1 MTSSLA
7 QLSAEFSVLLAAITH
22 FTIAFFQHNKHS
34 QRVTFS
40 GQFLVWLGKC
50 PLGSKLI
57 SGGVA
62 IRMSWCAFFEKINSR
77 GGTSIPDWRVVM
89 KEIQLMLFTI
99 QSNGTDD
106 ILQFVVHYDSE
117 PVAFA
122 NCQTMQTYRCYLF
135 KKHQLTVQKLV
146 DQRQTLLLSLQ

>member
-22 FTIAFFQHNKHS
+22 FTIAFFQHIKHS

-77 GGTSIPDWRVVM
+77 GGTSIPDWRVH
-89 KEIQLMLFTI
+89 KI
-99 QSNGTDD
+99 
-106 ILQFVVHYDSE
+106 Y
-117 PVAFA
+117 
-122 NCQTMQTYRCYLF
+122 
-135 KKHQLTVQKLV
+135 
-146 DQRQTLLLSLQ
+146 